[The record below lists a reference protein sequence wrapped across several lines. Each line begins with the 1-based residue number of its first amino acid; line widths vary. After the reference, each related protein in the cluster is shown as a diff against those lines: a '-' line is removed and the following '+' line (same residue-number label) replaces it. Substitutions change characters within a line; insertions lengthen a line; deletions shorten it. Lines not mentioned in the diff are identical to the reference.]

1 MKHESKASDPG
12 IQVQPSEVFDVL
24 KSHLLVDGFHLVM
37 DLEKSHGSWIVDARD
52 GRRYL
57 DFYTFFA
64 TTPLGH
70 NHPRLR
76 EAAFERKLGSIAVNK
91 PANSDIYTTAMAEWV
106 ATFGSTVPDCLPH
119 LFFVDG
125 GSLAVENA
133 LKAAF
138 DWKVRK
144 NLARG
149 KGEKGSK
156 VIHFREAFHGRSGYT
171 LSLTNTADPRKY
183 MYFPKFNWPR
193 ILNPKVTFHLE
204 GANLEQAAAAE
215 QEAVD
220 QILAAVREDPDDIA
234 CLIIEPIQG
243 EGGDNHFR
251 PEFLRRLRALADE
264 HEFLLIFDEVQTGFG
279 TTGKWWG
286 HQHFDVRPDIIA
298 FGKKT
303 QCCGIAAGLRLD
315 EVDSVFK
322 VPSRINSTWGGNL
335 VDMVRGTRI
344 IEVMREEG
352 LVDHGLV
359 QGQRLLKGLQEI
371 HRDFREFTSN
381 PRGRGLFC
389 ALDLASPELRND
401 AVAKAQD
408 LGMII
413 LATGR
418 QGLRFRPALNLSTED
433 LDLGVELLRRSI
445 KAAIDAAHPVA
456 AGGAACCCAK
466 AKA

>member
-1 MKHESKASDPG
+1 MSHP
-12 IQVQPSEVFDVL
+12 IQVTPENVFDTL
-24 KSHLLVDGFHLVM
+24 GRHILVDGFHLVM

-52 GRRYL
+52 GRKYL

-64 TTPLGH
+64 TAPLGH
-70 NHPRLR
+70 NHPRL
-76 EAAFERKLGSIAVNK
+76 ADPAFQAQLGAIAVHK
-91 PANSDIYTTAMAEWV
+91 PANSDIYTTAYAEWV
-106 ATFGSTVPDCLPH
+106 EAFGSQAAPDYLPH
-119 LFFVDG
+119 LFWIDG

-144 NLARG
+144 NLAAG

-183 MYFPKFNWPR
+183 QYFPKFDWPR
-193 ILNPKVTFHLE
+193 LPNPKIEFPQDA
-204 GANLEQAAAAE
+204 ANIAKAEAAE
-215 QEAVD
+215 AEAVAA
-220 QILAAVREDPDDIA
+220 IEAAVAQNPDDIA

-251 PEFLRRLRALADE
+251 GEFLRQLRVLADR

-279 TTGKWWG
+279 ATGKWWA
-286 HQHFDVRPDIIA
+286 HQWFDVQPDIIS

-303 QCCGIAAGLRLD
+303 QACGIAAGRRLD

-344 IEVMREEG
+344 IEIIQEEN
-352 LVDHGLV
+352 LLAYSVK
-359 QGQRLLKGLQEI
+359 QGERLLQGLQEI
-371 HRDFREFTSN
+371 HRDFPEITSN
-381 PRGRGLFC
+381 PRGLGLFC
-389 ALDLASPELRND
+389 ALDLATPELRN
-401 AVAKAQD
+401 AVVAKGHD
-408 LGMII
+408 LGMMI
-413 LATGR
+413 LSTGMK
-418 QGLRFRPALNLSTED
+418 GLRFRPALNLATED
-433 LDLGVELLRRSI
+433 LDLGVELLRKS
-445 KAAIDAAHPVA
+445 VA
-456 AGGAACCCAK
+456 EVARTAPATVG
-466 AKA
+466 

>member
-1 MKHESKASDPG
+1 MGHEAK
-12 IQVQPSEVFDVL
+12 VQPSEVFDVL
-24 KSHLLVDGFHLVM
+24 KAHMLVDGFHLVM
-37 DLEKSHGSWIVDARD
+37 DLEKSKGSWIVDART
-52 GRRYL
+52 GRRFL

-70 NHPRLR
+70 NHPRLC
-76 EAAFERKLGSIAVNK
+76 EPEFERRLGAIAVNK

-106 ATFGSTVPDCLPH
+106 QRFASFAAPSYLPH
-119 LFFVDG
+119 LFWVDG

-144 NLARG
+144 NLQAG

-183 MYFPKFNWPR
+183 MYFPKFDWPR
-193 ILNPKVTFHLE
+193 IINPKVTFPLE
-204 GANLEQAAAAE
+204 GAALAGVVAAE
-215 QEAVD
+215 QEAVN
-220 QILAAVREDPDDIA
+220 QILAAVQQNPDDIA

-251 PEFLRRLRALADE
+251 PEFFRKLRSLADA

-279 TTGKWWG
+279 ATGRLWAHEHSG
-286 HQHFDVRPDIIA
+286 VRPDIIA

-303 QCCGIAAGLRLD
+303 QCCGIAAGPRLD
-315 EVDSVFK
+315 EVDNVFQ

-344 IEVMREEG
+344 IDVMEEED
-352 LVDHGLV
+352 LVGHCAR
-359 QGQRLLKGLQEI
+359 QGARLLKGLQEI
-371 HRDFREFTSN
+371 HRDFPGHTSN
-381 PRGRGLFC
+381 PRGKGLFC
-389 ALDLASPELRND
+389 ALDLASPELRSA
-401 AVAKAQD
+401 AVATAQE

-413 LATGR
+413 LSTGR
-418 QGLRFRPALNLSTED
+418 QGLRFRPALNLTTED
-433 LDLGVELLRRSI
+433 LDLGVELLRQSL
-445 KAAIDAAHPVA
+445 KTAIAAAHPALV
-456 AGGAACCCAK
+456 
-466 AKA
+466 

>member
-1 MKHESKASDPG
+1 MSMPHVDPNA
-12 IQVQPSEVFDVL
+12 VFDTL
-24 KSHLLVDGFHLVM
+24 GRHMLVDGFHLVM

-52 GRRYL
+52 GRKYL

-76 EAAFERKLGSIAVNK
+76 EADFVKRLGEIAVNK
-91 PANSDIYTTAMAEWV
+91 PANSDIYTTAFAEWV
-106 ATFGSTVPDCLPH
+106 EAFGTHAAPSYLPH
-119 LFFVDG
+119 LFWIDG

-144 NLARG
+144 NLAAG
-149 KGEKGSK
+149 KGEKGSQ

-183 MYFPKFNWPR
+183 QYFPKFSWPR
-193 ILNPKVTFHLE
+193 IPNPKLTFPMDLAQVE
-204 GANLEQAAAAE
+204 AAE
-215 QEAVD
+215 AEAV
-220 QILAAVREDPDDIA
+220 AAIERAVAENPDDIA
-234 CLIIEPIQG
+234 CLIVEPIQG

-251 PEFLRRLRALADE
+251 TEFLKKLRVLADR

-279 TTGKWWG
+279 ATGKWWA
-286 HQHFDVRPDIIA
+286 HQWFDVQPDIIS
-298 FGKKT
+298 FGKKSQT
-303 QCCGIAAGLRLD
+303 CGIAAGPRLD

-344 IEVMREEG
+344 IEVIQEDKLLE
-352 LVDHGLV
+352 HGV
-359 QGQRLLKGLQEI
+359 AQGERLLKGLQEI
-371 HRDFREFTSN
+371 HRDFPELTSN

-389 ALDLASPELRND
+389 ALDIATPELRN
-401 AVAKAQD
+401 AVVAKGHD
-408 LGMII
+408 LGMMI
-413 LATGR
+413 LSTGV
-418 QGLRFRPALNLSTED
+418 QGLRFRPAMNLRTED
-433 LDLGVELLRRSI
+433 LDLGVELLR
-445 KAAIDAAHPVA
+445 KAVASVA
-456 AGGAACCCAK
+456 ATSPTLVG
-466 AKA
+466 